1 MMKYHK
7 RILSFYYA
15 YKGMADV
22 VRSQAN
28 MRIHLFAGA
37 IALLAAWFFN
47 ISPGE
52 WLALILVIGI
62 VLSAEAMNTA
72 IEYLTDLI
80 SPTQHPLAGKAK
92 DAAAAAVLLCALTAV
107 IIGCIIFLPRIVRFL
122 AH

>member
-1 MMKYHK
+1 MSWKK
-7 RILSFYYA
+7 RIRSFYYA
-15 YKGMADV
+15 FKGLADV

-28 MRIHLFAGA
+28 MRIHLFSAA
-37 IALLAAWFFN
+37 TALFAAWFFN

-52 WLALILVIGI
+52 WLALVLVIGL

-92 DAAAAAVLLCALTAV
+92 DAAAAAVLLCAFIALV
-107 IIGCIIFLPRIVRFL
+107 VGSIIFIPHVVRFL
-122 AH
+122 TH

>member
-1 MMKYHK
+1 MSWKK
-7 RILSFYYA
+7 RIQSFYYA
-15 YKGMADV
+15 FKGLADV

-28 MRIHLFAGA
+28 MRMHLFAAA
-37 IALLAAWFFN
+37 IALLSAWFFN

-52 WLALILVIGI
+52 WLALILVIGL

-72 IEYLTDLI
+72 LEYLTDLV

-92 DAAAAAVLLCALTAV
+92 DAAAAAVLLSALTAV
-107 IIGCIIFLPRIVRFL
+107 VIGGIIFLPRIVRFL